1 MIAPTAQPSFLNYSI
16 TQLLNFLI
24 SPSPSFAVKIAII
37 GAGNMGSAIASSL
50 TDRDDLIVCTA
61 RSLATLHRLKSE
73 MPTVETTD
81 DNRAAVADAD
91 IVVLAVKPYVAP
103 AVIDEIRCS
112 IKPGAIVASV
122 IADTTIAE
130 LRAMLADEQKRL
142 RIFRVIPN
150 TAIRERESVTF
161 IAHDLDTDASAVAT
175 VEEIFSLSGEAI
187 IVAEKDMAA
196 CTAMASCGIA
206 LFLRF
211 IRAAAEG
218 GVELG
223 LPAPFAT
230 RIAALTAR
238 GAASVLRDGSH
249 PEAEIDKVTTPGGIT
264 IRGLNA
270 MEAHGFTPAVIAA
283 LRACCP
289 AKK

>member
-1 MIAPTAQPSFLNYSI
+1 M
-16 TQLLNFLI
+16 
-24 SPSPSFAVKIAII
+24 KIAII
-37 GAGNMGSAIASSL
+37 GAGNMGSSIAASL
-50 TDRDDLIVCTA
+50 SDLDHNVVCTA
-61 RSLATLHRLKSE
+61 RSIATLHRLKSE

-81 DNRAAVADAD
+81 DNRAAATDAD
-91 IVVLAVKPYVAP
+91 LVVLAVKPYVAP
-103 AVIDEIRCS
+103 DVIDEIAGC

-122 IADTTIAE
+122 IADTSIA
-130 LRAMLADEQKRL
+130 RL
-142 RIFRVIPN
+142 REMLGDEERKLRLFRVIPN

-161 IAHDLDTDASAVAT
+161 IAHDPDTEPSAIAT
-175 VEEIFSLSGEAI
+175 VEEIFRLSGEAI
-187 IVAEKDMAA
+187 IVAEKDMAV
-196 CTAMASCGIA
+196 CTALASCGIA

-218 GVELG
+218 AVELG
-223 LPAPFAT
+223 LPAAFAT

-238 GAASVLRDGSH
+238 SAAAVLRDGSH

-270 MEAHGFTPAVIAA
+270 MEANGFTPAVIAG

-289 AKK
+289 SAKK